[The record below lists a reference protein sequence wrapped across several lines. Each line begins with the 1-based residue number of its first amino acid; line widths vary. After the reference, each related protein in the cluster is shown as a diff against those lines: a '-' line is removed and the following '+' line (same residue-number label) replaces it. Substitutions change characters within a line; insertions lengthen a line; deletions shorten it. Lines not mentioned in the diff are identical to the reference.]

1 MAHYYNIVIPS
12 SLSDVFEM
20 FVKFNK
26 NREYERF
33 TWLSPL
39 FTRYRMKHA
48 DLLGAVQEI
57 HMNYQIGCTYEDRES
72 LLYAISRDILDPPAI
87 YKSK

>member
-1 MAHYYNIVIPS
+1 MARYYNIIIPT
-12 SLSDVFEM
+12 SLSEVFEM

-26 NREYERF
+26 NREYERY

-48 DLLGAVQEI
+48 DLLGTVQEI
-57 HMNYQIGCTYEDRES
+57 NMNFQIGCTYEDREH
-72 LLYAISRDILDPPAI
+72 LLYDIARDILDPPTL
-87 YKSK
+87 YKPK